1 MSDITKEL
9 IDEYRTRGYNSDLLP
24 KPTEKRTWRALNY
37 FTLWQGSVHNV
48 PNYVAVGGFFM
59 LGLSTTGIMA
69 AILLSGAVIALAM
82 ILNGAPGSKY
92 GVPFS
97 MLLRASYGV
106 KGALFPG
113 VLRGGIAAIMWFGL
127 QNYAGSI
134 ALLIII
140 AKIWP
145 EFLAIGGDWSLF
157 GISAPGLIAFL
168 VFWVINMLI
177 GLGGGAILN
186 RFTAILNPCIYLV
199 FGGMA
204 IWAVYLVGFESIFA
218 YVPAKVQQGEAGF
231 FEFLIVINAIVAVWA
246 APAVSASDFTQ
257 NARSFRDQAV
267 GQFSGLMVAYL
278 LFAVSSVCVLAGA
291 SIHFETDTW
300 NVLDIIAKWDSLF
313 LVIFAGTVVLMT
325 TISTNATGN
334 IIPAGYQLVAVFPR
348 LTYRQGVMIAGVISV
363 IICPW
368 KLMESQESIFLFLN
382 TIGGILGPVIGVML
396 GHYFIIMKQR
406 IKLDSLYVSDDSFNY
421 YKNGVNLIAF
431 YATIFACILSLGG
444 QYIPSLSALN
454 SLSWFT
460 GVIVAF
466 VTYVALMKFDEKR
479 NPELYLSFR

>member
-9 IDEYRTRGYNSDLLP
+9 IDEYRSRGYNSDLLP

-59 LGLSTTGIMA
+59 LGLSTAGIMA

-92 GVPFS
+92 GIPFS

-145 EFLAIGGDWSLF
+145 EFLTIGGDWSLF

-168 VFWVINMLI
+168 AFWVINMLI

-204 IWAVYLVGFESIFA
+204 IWAVYLVGFESILA
-218 YVPAKVQQGEAGF
+218 YVPAKVQQQDAGF

-267 GQFSGLMVAYL
+267 GQLSGLMVAYL
-278 LFAVSSVCVLAGA
+278 LFAISSVCVLAGA

-406 IKLDSLYVSDDSFNY
+406 IKLDSLYVSEDSFNY
-421 YKNGVNLIAF
+421 YKNGVNFIAF

-454 SLSWFT
+454 SVSWFT

-466 VTYVALMKFDEKR
+466 VTYVGLMKLDEKR
-479 NPELYLSFR
+479 NPGLYLSFR

>member
-1 MSDITKEL
+1 MSNINKEL
-9 IDEYRTRGYNSDLLP
+9 IDEYRSRGYNDDLLP
-24 KPTEKRTWRALNY
+24 KLPEERTWRALNY

-59 LGLSTTGIMA
+59 LGLSTYGIMA
-69 AILLSGAVIALAM
+69 AIFLSGLVIAAIM
-82 ILNGAPGSKY
+82 TLNGAAGSKF
-92 GVPFS
+92 GIPFS

-106 KGALFPG
+106 KGSLFPG
-113 VLRGGIAAIMWFGL
+113 VLRGCIAAIMWFGL

-145 EFLAIGGDWSLF
+145 GFLTIGGDWTF
-157 GISAPGLIAFL
+157 IGISAPSLIAFL
-168 VFWVINMLI
+168 LFWALNMLI
-177 GLGGGAILN
+177 GLGGGSILN
-186 RFTAILNPCIYLV
+186 RFTAILNPCIYIV

-204 IWAVYLVGFESIFA
+204 IWSVYLVGLDNILA
-218 YVPAKVQQGEAGF
+218 YVPAQVEQTDAGLF
-231 FEFLIVINAIVAVWA
+231 QFLIVINAIVAVWA

-257 NARSFRDQAV
+257 NARSFKDQAS
-267 GQFSGLMVAYL
+267 GQFFGLLIAYL

-291 SIHFETDTW
+291 SIHYGTDTW

-313 LVIFAGTVVLMT
+313 LTMFAGIVVLMT

-334 IIPAGYQLVAVFPR
+334 IIPAAYQIVAVFPR
-348 LTYRQGVMIAGVISV
+348 LTYRHGVYIAGIISV

-368 KLMESQESIFLFLN
+368 KLMENQESIFLFLN

-396 GHYFIIMKQR
+396 GHYFIIMKQH
-406 IKLDSLYVSDDSFNY
+406 IKLDSLYVSEDSFNY
-421 YKNGVNLIAF
+421 YRNGVNHIAF
-431 YATIFACILSLGG
+431 YATIIACVMSLGG
-444 QYIPSLSALN
+444 QHIPFLEDLN

-460 GVIVAF
+460 GVIVAIISY
-466 VTYVALMKFDEKR
+466 VTLMKLDEKR

>member
-9 IDEYRTRGYNSDLLP
+9 IDEYRSRGYNSDLLP

-59 LGLSTTGIMA
+59 LGLSTAGIMA
-69 AILLSGAVIALAM
+69 AILLSGVVIALAM

-145 EFLAIGGDWSLF
+145 EFLAIGGDWSLL

-168 VFWVINMLI
+168 VFWAINMVI

-204 IWAVYLVGFESIFA
+204 IWAVSLVGFESILA
-218 YVPAKVQQGEAGF
+218 YVPAKVQQSDAGF

-257 NARSFRDQAV
+257 NARSFRDQAT
-267 GQFSGLMVAYL
+267 GQLGGLMLAYL

-291 SIHFETDTW
+291 SIHFEMDTW

-313 LVIFAGTVVLMT
+313 LVMFAGTVVLMT

-382 TIGGILGPVIGVML
+382 TIGGILGPVIGVMIA
-396 GHYFIIMKQR
+396 HYFIIMKQK
-406 IKLDSLYVSDDSFNY
+406 IKLDSLYVSEDSFNY

-454 SLSWFT
+454 SVSWFT

-466 VTYVALMKFDEKR
+466 VTYVGLMKLDEKR
-479 NPELYLSFR
+479 NPDLYLSFR

>member
-1 MSDITKEL
+1 MTEITKEL
-9 IDEYRTRGYNSDLLP
+9 IDEYRARGYNNDLLP
-24 KPTEKRTWRALNY
+24 KSTDKRTWRALNY

-59 LGLSTTGIMA
+59 LGLSTAGIMA

-145 EFLAIGGDWSLF
+145 EFLAIGGGWSF
-157 GISAPGLIAFL
+157 IGISAPGLIAFL
-168 VFWVINMLI
+168 AFWAINMLI

-186 RFTAILNPCIYLV
+186 RFTAFLNPCIYLV

-204 IWAVYLVGFESIFA
+204 IWAVYLVGFESILA
-218 YVPAKVQQGEAGF
+218 YVPAKVQQGDAGF

-257 NARSFRDQAV
+257 NARSFRDQAA

-313 LVIFAGTVVLMT
+313 LVIFAGAVVLMT

-396 GHYFIIMKQR
+396 GHYFIIMKQK
-406 IKLDSLYVSDDSFNY
+406 IKLDSLYVSGDSFNY
-421 YKNGVNLIAF
+421 YKNGINLIAF
-431 YATIFACILSLGG
+431 YATIFACVLSLGG
-444 QYIPSLSALN
+444 QYISSLSALN

-466 VTYVALMKFDEKR
+466 VTYVALMKLDEKR
-479 NPELYLSFR
+479 NPDLYLSFR